1 MLNKV
6 VLLGRMTKDA
16 EIKNTPS
23 GKSVATFTIAVDRSY
38 VKQGEERQADFIN
51 CVAWGT
57 TAEFISRYFGKGQL
71 IALVGRLQTRSWDDN
86 EGNKR
91 WVTEVIADEVSFAG
105 DKKNTEVTASNNAT
119 PVAMEV
125 VPDDGDLPF

>member
-6 VLLGRMTKDA
+6 VLLGRMVKDA
-16 EIKNTPS
+16 EIKNTPQ
-23 GKSVATFTIAVDRSY
+23 GKSVATFTVAVDRGY

-51 CVAWGT
+51 VVSWGT
-57 TAEFISRYFGKGQL
+57 TAEFISRYFGKGQM
-71 IALVGRLQTRSWDDN
+71 IALVGRLQTRNYEDN
-86 EGNKR
+86 AGNR
-91 WVTEVIADEVSFAG
+91 RYVTEVIADEVSFAES
-105 DKKNTEVTASNNAT
+105 KKNAEGNKPST